1 MRSFINLL
9 ILSSFFLLVFAIGEI
24 AYRKFKVNSEITR
37 KWSHIASGLL
47 ALLFP
52 YFFESVFWVIL
63 ICGIFA
69 VFLFTCKH
77 YSFLPSINAVNRK
90 THGSVLFPFAVI
102 LSFISYQYHE
112 FNLLYY
118 YLPILTLAI
127 CDLCAAIIGNRY
139 PLKKINIYIETKSMG
154 GFLAF
159 FLSFIL
165 LNSML
170 IQFNYQ
176 IPLVFIIVAGLF
188 SAFVELIS
196 PRGFDNI
203 TIPLSVIIAMNYLL

>member
-1 MRSFINLL
+1 
-9 ILSSFFLLVFAIGEI
+9 
-24 AYRKFKVNSEITR
+24 
-37 KWSHIASGLL
+37 
-47 ALLFP
+47 
-52 YFFESVFWVIL
+52 
-63 ICGIFA
+63 
-69 VFLFTCKH
+69 
-77 YSFLPSINAVNRK
+77 
-90 THGSVLFPFAVI
+90 
-102 LSFISYQYHE
+102 
-112 FNLLYY
+112 LYY

-127 CDLCAAIIGNRY
+127 CDLCAAIIGYRY

-165 LNSML
+165 LNLTL

-196 PRGFDNI
+196 PRGIDNI
-203 TIPLSVIIAMNYLL
+203 TIPLSVIMTMNYLL